1 MPKDQINFLD
11 TPDALEVV
19 AAVEHERWSHWQRY
33 LHEQCTSLRDGS
45 LVIPSHL
52 VGRWARQMTTSYS
65 ELSDD
70 EKASDREQA
79 REYIAALK
87 RIAEPPSL

>member
-1 MPKDQINFLD
+1 MPNDLSRFLEAA
-11 TPDALEVV
+11 TTLEVI

-33 LHEQCTSLRDGS
+33 LHDQCSALEDGS

-52 VGRWARQMTTSYS
+52 VKRWAKQMGTPYS
-65 ELSDD
+65 QLSEE

-79 REYIAALK
+79 REYVAAMK
-87 RIAEPPSL
+87 RELGDGS